1 MIVFPSINETCAD
14 PQRGKGSA
22 PPKKLQLAK
31 VFLQNAGTD
40 PIEKEKS
47 VIFFQWTP
55 PPPPHPYRK
64 FLDLRM
70 RCIERTHFKAQ
81 SHYLHT
87 SLGNDDLLTR
97 LFIISCNCK
106 RSFKSGGGG
115 GGGGTQ
121 IFSYI
126 RRLGSFLGVQNFEFH
141 FFFFFWGGE
150 FRKMNTLG
158 GGGYEDFVDIFWGHH
173 KIGLY

>member
-1 MIVFPSINETCAD
+1 
-14 PQRGKGSA
+14 
-22 PPKKLQLAK
+22 
-31 VFLQNAGTD
+31 
-40 PIEKEKS
+40 
-47 VIFFQWTP
+47 
-55 PPPPHPYRK
+55 
-64 FLDLRM
+64 M

-115 GGGGTQ
+115 GGGGGTQ

-141 FFFFFWGGE
+141 FFFGGGGGVQKNE
-150 FRKMNTLG
+150 YF